1 MSKKLVMLSVTVF
14 LFGCLAWAGEGSW
27 TGVVSDNHCGTNHS
41 TASDAAT
48 ACVNKCVQGGAKYVL
63 VSEGKV
69 YQVDAQD
76 KFKGHAGHQVKVTGK
91 MEGDKITVA
100 SVEM

>member
-1 MSKKLVMLSVTVF
+1 VQ
-14 LFGCLAWAGEGSW
+14 
-27 TGVVSDNHCGTNHS
+27 
-41 TASDAAT
+41 
-48 ACVNKCVQGGAKYVL
+48 QGGAKYVL